1 MQQAFVGALV
11 LEPDFTALGEDRGD
25 FSDAQFRGF
34 LDRPVHALAPGQA
47 LAEMDLQRRL
57 DLPGEAF
64 IDLHHHALF
73 ADFDQCGAKL
83 LARTVEQLQRI
94 ALGHAQHAADVVG
107 LGFGQLVLAD
117 AQGGV
122 DEEAGQSHAGSL
134 KKGVG
139 HGTVGTSVG
148 ASLLAMTI

>member
-11 LEPDFTALGEDRGD
+11 LEPDFAAFGEDRGD
-25 FSDAQFRGF
+25 FSGAQFRGF
-34 LDRPVHALAPGQA
+34 LDRPVHAFTPGQA

-64 IDLHHHALF
+64 IDLHHYTLL
-73 ADFDQCGAKL
+73 ADFDQGGAKL
-83 LARTVEQLQRI
+83 VAGTIEQLQRI
-94 ALGHAQHAADVVG
+94 AFGHAQDAADVVG
-107 LGFGQLVLAD
+107 LGFGQFVLAG

-148 ASLLAMTI
+148 ASLLPH